1 MNPPSLEKL
10 KGQRSMIKC
19 IRRLLDRNRWDLG
32 IRWLRLGLA
41 TILSLAAPL
50 ASALP
55 EDRTQPIQL
64 EANRGQLDQKT
75 GVSVYE
81 GNVVISQGSMRLTA
95 DTATIHVRD
104 GGFQRMEA
112 TGNPAT
118 LRYQPAVDKPEIRGT
133 SRRVE
138 YDVASARVTM
148 SGGARLTQ
156 GRDTFTGDR
165 IEYDLREDVV
175 RARGAGANGRIQF
188 TIQPQAE
195 P

>member
-1 MNPPSLEKL
+1 MNRPSLKSGL
-10 KGQRSMIKC
+10 ILALA
-19 IRRLLDRNRWDLG
+19 LL
-32 IRWLRLGLA
+32 LA
-41 TILSLAAPL
+41 SPP

-55 EDRTQPIQL
+55 EDRNQPINL

-95 DTATIHVRD
+95 DTATIHVKD

-112 TGNPAT
+112 TGNPVT
-118 LRYQPAVDKPEIRGT
+118 LRYKPTVDKPEIIGT

-138 YDVASARVTM
+138 YDVASAKVTM

-165 IEYDLREDVV
+165 IEYDLKSDVV

-188 TIQPQAE
+188 TIQPRAE